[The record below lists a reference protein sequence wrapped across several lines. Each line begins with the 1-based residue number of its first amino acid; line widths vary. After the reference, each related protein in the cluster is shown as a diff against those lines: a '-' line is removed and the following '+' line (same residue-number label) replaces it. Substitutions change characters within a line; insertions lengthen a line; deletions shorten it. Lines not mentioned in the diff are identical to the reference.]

1 MAVFQFRPQCAIRLV
16 ILALVQGVADVL
28 PIDATAH
35 ALVVAKLLGW
45 RAGTIDAAVHLGAA
59 CALLLYLWRDVLLI
73 GQGLWKLRRAR
84 IEPGTHLLAKVLI
97 AAMPWLLGTAL
108 LGQPQ
113 AAGLADLSLVGWVL
127 MGLVDKLCMTV
138 KRIEHL
144 GGATALIVGA
154 TQLFAL
160 VPGVGRVA
168 VALTTVRLL
177 GLERPDAYRF
187 VLLANVPILL
197 ADGGMHAVQY
207 SLQGLQ
213 PADSDLMA
221 FGLTFAFVLLALP
234 LAMAWIRRAGLLP
247 FTAYRLLI
255 GAGLIGLGYL

>member
-1 MAVFQFRPQCAIRLV
+1 MQLPDLV
-16 ILALVQGVADVL
+16 ILALVEGVADAL
-28 PIDATAH
+28 PLDATAH

-45 RAGTIDAAVHLGAA
+45 RAGTIDAAIHLGAA
-59 CALLLYLWRDVLLI
+59 GALLLYLWRDVLLI

-84 IEPGTHLLAKVLI
+84 IEPGTNLLAKALI
-97 AAMPWLLGTAL
+97 TAMPWLVGTAL
-108 LGQPQ
+108 LGAPP
-113 AAGLADLSLVGWVL
+113 AAGLGDLSLVGWVTIGCALL
-127 MGLVDKLCMTV
+127 MGVVDKLCMTV

-168 VALTTVRLL
+168 VALTAVRLL

-221 FGLTFAFVLLALP
+221 FGVTFVLVLLALP
-234 LAMAWIRRAGLLP
+234 LAMAWVRRAGLLP
-247 FTAYRLLI
+247 FTVYRLLI
-255 GAGLIGLGYL
+255 GAGLVGLGYL